1 MWRYHRIKYKIFLN
15 VWGKVCELERFLV
28 PRYSVCLSFPL
39 PLPFSIPPSDYQNY
53 IFTFLYLSNK
63 SWDSIGL
70 KHLLQCNQMFTVTIP
85 FVPTLPIS
93 PPSMYILRRYLA
105 LPFILGCPAMY
116 PRAGSDL
123 ILYLYHLFVSCTH
136 AKLFP
141 LCRLFVTLW
150 TVAHQ
155 APLSMGIFQA
165 RILGWGAMPSS
176 RESFRFRDQ
185 TCISYVSCIGK

>member
-15 VWGKVCELERFLV
+15 VWDKVCELERFLV

-123 ILYLYHLFVSCTH
+123 ILYLYHLFVFC
-136 AKLFP
+136 
-141 LCRLFVTLW
+141 V
-150 TVAHQ
+150 
-155 APLSMGIFQA
+155 
-165 RILGWGAMPSS
+165 
-176 RESFRFRDQ
+176 
-185 TCISYVSCIGK
+185 